1 MEPSRTLVV
10 TSPAHLPSE
19 ARAPLVGLFT
29 FTTPELWC
37 GIVVKS
43 RIGRDDPRL
52 LRRPEFMLGTPS
64 QADALGRP
72 ADFVPLKA
80 KTVLL
85 LMGHARAPRTL
96 RKSSATLQ
104 VGEDVLPL
112 ELAAEEDSGR
122 MPFAPPYLSIP
133 GEVDQTMRPRNSY
146 DPEVTKFEH
155 PMDYPWEHVQ
165 TAHPRLALPPMPEG
179 TKINLTTSLGDG
191 TSIELINV
199 HLPRFTPRVLIDP
212 VQSGRPQFD
221 VEMQLDTVVVD
232 SGDNAL
238 EVELTWRG
246 MFQVYQG
253 VEDVD
258 RVLLG
263 FASDEQMK
271 TRDEGWAFLLREL
284 PYGQFD
290 HAWLY
295 EDARVGTP
303 PRPLSPAEVKAAR
316 YRVWNYPMSPEP
328 RLPLETLNTIERTF
342 AERREPRQDTLARYN
357 LDEQF
362 FAIEQR
368 AWLEKRVRES
378 NTGNAQAAVAEH
390 FDAARALPASAR
402 RLPASGQNG
411 QKDHT

>member
-10 TSPAHLPSE
+10 TSPAHLPRD
-19 ARAPLVGLFT
+19 ARAPQVGLFT

-43 RIGRDDPRL
+43 RVGQGDARL
-52 LRRPEFMLGTPS
+52 LRRPEFLLGTPA
-64 QADALGRP
+64 QADALARP
-72 ADFVPLKA
+72 ADFVPLKG
-80 KTVLL
+80 KTDVL

-96 RKSSATLQ
+96 RKASATLL
-104 VGEDVLPL
+104 VGDEVLPL
-112 ELAAEEDSGR
+112 ELMAEEDSGR
-122 MPFAPPYLSIP
+122 MPFAPPHLSLP
-133 GEVDQTMRPRNSY
+133 GEVDHSMRPRNSY
-146 DPEVTKFEH
+146 DPEATRFEH

-165 TAHPRLALPPMPEG
+165 TAHPRLILPPLGEG
-179 TKINLTTSLGDG
+179 ARVNLTASLGDG
-191 TSIELINV
+191 TSLDLIDMC
-199 HLPRFTPRVLIDP
+199 LPPFSPRVMIDP
-212 VQSGRPQFD
+212 VQSGRPQFE

-238 EVELTWRG
+238 ELELTWRG

-253 VEDVD
+253 VQDVD
-258 RVLLG
+258 RVLVG
-263 FASDEQMK
+263 FASDAQMK
-271 TRDEGWAFLLREL
+271 SREEGWQFILREL

-295 EDARVGTP
+295 EDAREGTP
-303 PRPLSPAEVKAAR
+303 PRALSPSEVKAAR

-328 RLPLETLNTIERTF
+328 RLPLETLTTIEQTF
-342 AERREPRQDTLARYN
+342 AERREPRQDTLARHG

-378 NTGNAQAAVAEH
+378 NSDGAQAAVAEN
-390 FDAARALPASAR
+390 FTAARALPASA
-402 RLPASGQNG
+402 PTSG